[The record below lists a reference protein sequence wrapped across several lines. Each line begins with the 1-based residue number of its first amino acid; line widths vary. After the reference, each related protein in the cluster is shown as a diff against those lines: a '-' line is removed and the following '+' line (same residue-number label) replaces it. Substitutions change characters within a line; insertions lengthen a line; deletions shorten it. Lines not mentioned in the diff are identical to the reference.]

1 MTTSNVSP
9 FPRGLG
15 FFLSL
20 CSLIIFVSV
29 FSTCN
34 KKADPV
40 GVWRGTIRNN
50 SGEEVAFTLEVKR
63 EGNDIVGALV
73 NGDDRTVSTG
83 GSFEGDTLKLRYDFY
98 DAELT
103 AVIVGDQ
110 LGGGFTRQWRKQTL
124 ARKLRAERVTGSGDA
139 ARAASNPSNS
149 SNSSPDI
156 NGEWVMRVGEE
167 PKVSFWRAAFK
178 QQGSG
183 ARGTIIPLSGDWGEM
198 TGSFENNQLTLNR
211 FDGINCRVFKATLTP
226 DGALEGFVDFGL
238 FDPKGKVVAKRLT
251 AENKSSVASLPDPA
265 NYTRMKNPT
274 EPFRF
279 SVTDPDGKTI
289 SSTDERF
296 KNKVVIVTI
305 TGSWCP
311 NCYDEAP
318 VLQEF
323 YGRYRDRGLEVVALS
338 FEYTGDAARDTKQ
351 VRAFAKHLG
360 VTYPMLYAGS
370 YEDTEKKLPQLSN
383 FGAYP
388 TAIYVGRDGLVKRI
402 HAGFEGKATGERF
415 RRLKDEMEALIKD
428 LLEPDIN
435 GSKAGSGSK

>member
-1 MTTSNVSP
+1 MTSNASL

-20 CSLIIFVSV
+20 CSLIIFVAA
-29 FSTCN
+29 FSSCK

-40 GVWRGTIRNN
+40 GVWRGTIPNN

-63 EGNDIVGALV
+63 EGDAIVGALI
-73 NGDDRTVSTG
+73 NGDDRTVSTS

-110 LGGGFTRQWRKQTL
+110 LAGGFTRQWRKQTL
-124 ARKLRAERVTGSGDA
+124 GRKLRARRAVGSDDE
-139 ARAASNPSNS
+139 ARAATNPSASPNHS
-149 SNSSPDI
+149 SDI
-156 NGEWVMRVGEE
+156 SGEWVMRVGEE

-183 ARGTIIPLSGDWGEM
+183 AKGTIIPVSGDWGEM

-226 DGALEGFVDFGL
+226 HGSLEGFVDFGL
-238 FDPKGKVVAKRLT
+238 SDPKRKVVAERLT
-251 AENKSSVASLPDPA
+251 AENRSNVASLPDPA
-265 NYTRMKNPT
+265 NYTRMKNSA

-279 SVTDPDGKTI
+279 SFPDPDGNTI

-323 YGRYRDRGLEVVALS
+323 YDRYRDRGLEVVALS

-351 VRAFAKHLG
+351 VRAFARHLG
-360 VTYPMLYAGS
+360 VKYPILYAGPV
-370 YEDTEKKLPQLSN
+370 EDAQKKLSQLDN

-388 TAIYVGRDGLVKRI
+388 TAIYIGRDGLVKHI

-415 RRLKDEMEALIKD
+415 TRLKDEMKALIED
-428 LLEPDIN
+428 LLEPH
-435 GSKAGSGSK
+435 AASGG